1 MDTTPEQASASLVA
15 VADSARAVAPRAGK
29 VAKVVARGANLKQ
42 VAYRRLARAGGLGL
56 LFAAIAGIIAAIVP
70 TLLAPWQLVSI
81 GTSLGMSL
89 DYLGIMPSTYRRS
102 LLSKWARHYDE
113 LAKAGLISE
122 AQRQRQVDI
131 LLAKYG
137 P

>member
-1 MDTTPEQASASLVA
+1 MDMTPEQASASLVA
-15 VADSARAVAPRAGK
+15 VADSARAVAPRVSKA
-29 VAKVVARGANLKQ
+29 AKAIGRGPNLKQ
-42 VAYRRLARAGGLGL
+42 VAYRRLARAGGWGL
-56 LFAAIAGIIAAIVP
+56 LIGAIAGIVAAKVP

-89 DYLGIMPSTYRRS
+89 DYLGIMPSTYRRN
-102 LLSKWARHYDE
+102 LLSKWANHYDE

-131 LLAKYG
+131 LLAKFG